1 MSCAAGSPGAAGCSS
16 APPAGP
22 AEAWAAAAAAWSG
35 PARRATG
42 RR

>member
-1 MSCAAGSPGAAGCSS
+1 MAAGCSS

-22 AEAWAAAAAAWSG
+22 AAAWAAAAAAWSG
-35 PARRATG
+35 RAPRATW